1 MAAPPTPAPAP
12 GRPGRLAAGASQDV
26 GTCMLAAARPPAPE
40 RPPFPIDASPHS
52 RRVSLARPH
61 ASPLPKPALP
71 ASSQSRLCGC
81 GAVRAAPPLPLLV
94 LPSPSSDLHAPPLA
108 PPRTT
113 DDEQRAREGGQ
124 EKEQG
129 GGGEGGGASKK
140 KKKKSLFSPARSR
153 RARLRLIRRPP
164 LAIQVRTNHGL
175 CNAWP

>member
-61 ASPLPKPALP
+61 ASPLPKPAWP

-94 LPSPSSDLHAPPLA
+94 LPSPSSDLHAPPLSLR
-108 PPRTT
+108 PGRPTT
-113 DDEQRAREGGQ
+113 NKGRGREDKRKSKEEAEKAEEQV
-124 EKEQG
+124 
-129 GGGEGGGASKK
+129 